1 MALINDIYVFVENE
15 DVSREI
21 TASTHPVEEGIELT
35 DNIRRSPLLL
45 SLSGEIVG
53 SSYEDDIAEIENL
66 QKSGEL
72 VEYIG
77 VNLVSD
83 VVISKFA
90 TSHVSEIRGGCRFTM
105 ELKEIRI
112 AASPYSEGSGNNGIQ
127 QVEEAPVPAAETPPA
142 RTHTVKSGD
151 TLSKIAKSYYGN
163 ANLFPKIFDAN
174 RDKLSD
180 ADQIRTG
187 QVLVI
192 P

>member
-1 MALINDIYVFVENE
+1 MALINDIYIFVETE

-35 DNIRRSPLLL
+35 DHIRRSPLAL
-45 SLSGEIVG
+45 SLAGELVG
-53 SSYEDDIAEIENL
+53 SDYEDDIAQIESL

-72 VEYIG
+72 IEYIG
-77 VNLVSD
+77 VNLISD
-83 VVISKFA
+83 VVISKFS
-90 TSHVSEIRGGCRFTM
+90 TSHAGDIRGGCRFTM

-112 AASPYSEGSGNNGIQ
+112 ASSPYSEGSGNNGTQ
-127 QVEEAPVPAAETPPA
+127 QVEEAPVPAAESPPS

-163 ANLFPKIFDAN
+163 ANQFPKIFDAN
-174 RDKLSD
+174 RDKLSNP
-180 ADQIRTG
+180 DQIRTG

>member
-1 MALINDIYVFVENE
+1 MALINDIYLFIEAE
-15 DVSREI
+15 DVSRE
-21 TASTHPVEEGIELT
+21 TMASTHPVEEGIELT
-35 DNIRRSPLLL
+35 DHVRRSPLSL
-45 SLSGEIVG
+45 SLTGELVG
-53 SSYEDDIAEIENL
+53 SDYEDTIAELESL

-72 VEYIG
+72 VEYVG

-83 VVISKFA
+83 VIITKFS
-90 TSHVSEIRGGCRFTM
+90 TSHARDIRGGCRFTM

-112 AASPYSEGSGNNGIQ
+112 AASPFVAGSGNNGTQ
-127 QVEEAPVPAAETPPA
+127 QIEEAPVPASQEAPA

-151 TLSKIAKSYYGN
+151 TLSGIAKSYYGN
-163 ANLFPKIFDAN
+163 GAAYPKIFDAN

-180 ADQIRTG
+180 PNKIRTG